1 MCVLGERFFVL
12 LGSLYHSVSL
22 QQKRTKKKK
31 NQKTKNDKLGDGKKF
46 GHELINDETKNIY
59 KKTKLFKGSGVMV
72 IRSEVI

>member
-1 MCVLGERFFVL
+1 MCIRRTFFCVV
-12 LGSLYHSVSL
+12 GKFVPFSFTTAKAN
-22 QQKRTKKKK
+22 QKK

-59 KKTKLFKGSGVMV
+59 KKTKLFKESGVMV

>member
-1 MCVLGERFFVL
+1 MCIRRTFFCVV
-12 LGSLYHSVSL
+12 GKFVPFSFTTA
-22 QQKRTKKKK
+22 KANKK
-31 NQKTKNDKLGDGKKF
+31 NPQKTKNDKLGDGKKF

>member
-1 MCVLGERFFVL
+1 MCIRRTFFCVV
-12 LGSLYHSVSL
+12 GKFVPFSFTTAKAN
-22 QQKRTKKKK
+22 QKK

-59 KKTKLFKGSGVMV
+59 KKTKLFKGPGVMV

>member
-1 MCVLGERFFVL
+1 ML

-22 QQKRTKKKK
+22 QQKRTKKK

-59 KKTKLFKGSGVMV
+59 KKNET
-72 IRSEVI
+72 I

>member
-1 MCVLGERFFVL
+1 MCVLGEHFFVL

-22 QQKRTKKKK
+22 QQKRTKKKT
-31 NQKTKNDKLGDGKKF
+31 NQKTKNDKLGGGKKF

>member
-1 MCVLGERFFVL
+1 MCIRRTFFCVV
-12 LGSLYHSVSL
+12 GKFVPFSFTTAKAN
-22 QQKRTKKKK
+22 QKK

-46 GHELINDETKNIY
+46 GHELINGETKNIY

>member
-1 MCVLGERFFVL
+1 MCIRRTFFYVV
-12 LGSLYHSVSL
+12 GKFVPFSFTTAKAN
-22 QQKRTKKKK
+22 QKKP
-31 NQKTKNDKLGDGKKF
+31 QKTKNDKLGDGKKF

>member
-1 MCVLGERFFVL
+1 MCIRKTFFCVV
-12 LGSLYHSVSL
+12 GKFVPFSFTTAKAN
-22 QQKRTKKKK
+22 QKK

>member
-1 MCVLGERFFVL
+1 MYKENIFLCCWEVCTIQFHYSKSEP
-12 LGSLYHSVSL
+12 
-22 QQKRTKKKK
+22 KKT

>member
-1 MCVLGERFFVL
+1 MCIRRTFFCVV
-12 LGSLYHSVSL
+12 GKFVPFSFTTAKAN
-22 QQKRTKKKK
+22 QKKKP
-31 NQKTKNDKLGDGKKF
+31 QKNDKLGDGKKV

>member
-1 MCVLGERFFVL
+1 ML

-22 QQKRTKKKK
+22 QQKRTKKKT
-31 NQKTKNDKLGDGKKF
+31 QKPKNDKLGDGKKF
-46 GHELINDETKNIY
+46 GHELINDETKNIN

>member
-22 QQKRTKKKK
+22 QQKRTKKK

-59 KKTKLFKGSGVMV
+59 KKNRNYLKDL
-72 IRSEVI
+72 E

>member
-1 MCVLGERFFVL
+1 MCIRRTFFCVV
-12 LGSLYHSVSL
+12 GKFVPFSFTTAKAN
-22 QQKRTKKKK
+22 QKKT

-59 KKTKLFKGSGVMV
+59 KKTKLFKGSGVKV

>member
-1 MCVLGERFFVL
+1 MCIRRTFFYVV
-12 LGSLYHSVSL
+12 GKFVPFSFTTAKAN
-22 QQKRTKKKK
+22 QKKN

-46 GHELINDETKNIY
+46 GHELIKDETKNIY

>member
-1 MCVLGERFFVL
+1 MCIRRTFFCVV
-12 LGSLYHSVSL
+12 GKFVPFSFTTAKAN
-22 QQKRTKKKK
+22 QKKT

>member
-1 MCVLGERFFVL
+1 MCIRRTFFCVV
-12 LGSLYHSVSL
+12 GKFVPFSFTTA
-22 QQKRTKKKK
+22 KRTKQKT
-31 NQKTKNDKLGDGKKF
+31 QKTKNDKLGDGKKF